1 MPREPIMMIGC
12 FTWHVIPYNMTENLF
27 LSFYGIAG
35 CTATVPIYDIYCA
48 LFLLFPPSFSRLQ
61 FFLLTSPA
69 LRIQDFF
76 HNIEKTVVVS
86 IIFYWIMSDSVRYHI
101 PQETISF
108 LLR

>member
-1 MPREPIMMIGC
+1 MLHLACHTIQHDRK
-12 FTWHVIPYNMTENLF
+12 FVSFF
-27 LSFYGIAG
+27 LWDCRLHSYRTYLRHLLCSLPSFP
-35 CTATVPIYDIYCA
+35 T
-48 LFLLFPPSFSRLQ
+48 FLLSVTI
-61 FFLLTSPA
+61 FLLTSPA